1 MYVVDSIDPFH
12 TTGESS
18 SCVQPGQKSSFE
30 CSIRASLNVELLL
43 LVMTDESLHDDDD
56 EEEDCFVE
64 YLYYYVRWCA
74 SLQPPTICAKSSSAY
89 NA

>member
-1 MYVVDSIDPFH
+1 VITGFWSNVATPLQDTDMDWAFACGQVWLNFH
-12 TTGESS
+12 FTDIS
-18 SCVQPGQKSSFE
+18 
-30 CSIRASLNVELLL
+30 RL
-43 LVMTDESLHDDDD
+43 LVAKVGLIWSNVATPL
-56 EEEDCFVE
+56 VE